1 MCYTTQMSPYIRG
14 IYAGYAA
21 LGCTKLAVSANWIR
35 HHAARGAMQ
44 RGRVEGPHA
53 LTTPWLK
60 STGNID
66 RLNEISTNTYDD
78 AWSEWYKRM
87 AGKHE
92 AVTESIEDAQTVLRA
107 KAKGQRAF
115 AA

>member
-35 HHAARGAMQ
+35 HHAARGAMR
-44 RGRVEGPHA
+44 RGRVEGPPA